1 MSDCIS
7 GNLETIRNF
16 TQADPCG
23 CECDGDD
30 ILYSGESSEC
40 TGVLPNERLNSVL
53 NKILTKICDMDAEI
67 TVSDIDWGCIP
78 NAVAP
83 TGGTVSSNIQFIAD
97 ELIPRSGND
106 CNCAI
111 TDDLY
116 FSDGKGIY
124 QCPVEQDSGSVY
136 FSGDYTYVNA
146 DLQTRVTSDLKVSNG
161 FGAGYSEKDTS
172 TDLSAFTTDLLDYS
186 YGIDAS
192 GGNVT
197 LTLSQIAAASTD
209 HKNRRFCVRRLDCTV
224 ANTAT
229 IQAYSGETIENAASI
244 TLPIGCAYILQADD
258 ATNNWVIVAQY
269 FGCDTLSV
277 MGDGDVFM
285 TYNLGVGTNNA
296 SAKLHVINADTALVT
311 AKLVNSGASAVDMLQ
326 VSINGTVKD
335 VIDEA
340 GRLHVGGS
348 NPAAMI
354 HATGDDNSSATFSL
368 LAEGLAGTD
377 FFWVNNAGATVIRTA
392 ADQRFTFSSGN
403 LLVGTDAGVIRS
415 FSIQSGNVTWNG
427 NRHLTSNINLSPQAS
442 STAAYWTIT
451 ATGTD
456 SSGTNAIMLFD
467 VNPTYNLTGT
477 ATGNLY
483 GFRYRPVLTSVL
495 GIHYAIVCESGLSGF
510 AKATPLSN
518 LETGGSFGAA
528 ITTVLVDTTLTVA
541 HHTVLVDATAA
552 AVTINLP
559 TAASASGR
567 IYVIKK
573 IDVSANGVTID
584 GNGGELIDGAATKA
598 IANQYA
604 SLTIQSSGSAWYI
617 IAELD

>member
-1 MSDCIS
+1 MSCNDGS
-7 GNLETIRNF
+7 LSTIREPL
-16 TQADPCG
+16 TPDPCG

-30 ILYSGESSEC
+30 IAYVGQSSEC
-40 TGVLPNERLNSVL
+40 TGVLPNEKLNSVL

-111 TDDLY
+111 TDNLY
-116 FSDGKGIY
+116 FEDGIGIF
-124 QCPVEQDSGSVY
+124 QCPVEQDSGYVQ
-136 FSGDYTYVNA
+136 FNGDYLIINA
-146 DLQTRVTSDLKVSNG
+146 DLQTRVTSDLKVTNG

-172 TDLSAFTTDLLDYS
+172 TDLSAFATDLLDYS
-186 YGIDAS
+186 YGINAE

-197 LTLSQIAAASTD
+197 LTLSQIAAASLD
-209 HKNRRFCVRRLDCTV
+209 HRNRRFCVRRLDCTV

-229 IQAYSGETIENAASI
+229 IQAYSGETIEGAASI

-354 HATGDDNSSATFSL
+354 HATGSDNSSATFSL
-368 LAEGLAGTD
+368 LAEGLAGED
-377 FFWVNNAGATVIRTA
+377 FLWVNNGGGTVIRTGV
-392 ADQRFTFSSGN
+392 DQRFSFGSGS
-403 LLVGTDAGVIRS
+403 LSAVTDANVIRA
-415 FSIQSGNVTWNG
+415 FSIQSGNITWNG
-427 NRHLTSNINLSPQAS
+427 NRHLTSNINLSPQ
-442 STAAYWTIT
+442 STSQAAYWTIT

-456 SSGTNAIMLFD
+456 SSGTNPIMVFD

-477 ATGNLY
+477 ATGNVY
-483 GFRYRPVLTSVL
+483 GFRYRPTVTAVL
-495 GIHYAIVCESGLSGF
+495 GVHYAFIAESGLSGF
-510 AKATPLSN
+510 NKATPLSH
-518 LETGGSFGAA
+518 LESGGSVGYKTLT
-528 ITTVLVDTTLTVA
+528 ITGDTTLTVA
-541 HHTVLVDATAA
+541 HHHILADATTGAIN
-552 AVTINLP
+552 VTLP
-559 TAASASGR
+559 SAASSAGR
-567 IYVIKK
+567 EYFIKK
-573 IDVSANGVTID
+573 IDAVANSVTITAAD
-584 GNGGELIDGAATKA
+584 LLDGAGSKV
-598 IANQYA
+598 ISNQYA
-604 SLTIQSSGSAWYI
+604 FYRI
-617 IAELD
+617 ISDGATFWVTGNN

>member
-1 MSDCIS
+1 MSCNDGS
-7 GNLETIRNF
+7 LSTIREPL
-16 TQADPCG
+16 TPDPCG

-30 ILYSGESSEC
+30 IAYVGQSSEC
-40 TGVLPNERLNSVL
+40 TGVLPNEKLNSVL

-124 QCPVEQDSGSVY
+124 QCPTAQDSGHLY
-136 FSGDYTYVNA
+136 FSGDYAYLNA
-146 DLQTRVTSDLKVSNG
+146 ETQIRATGDLKVSSG
-161 FGAGYSEKDTS
+161 FGAAYSERNAS
-172 TDLSAFTTDLLDYS
+172 TDLSVTPTESLRYS
-186 YGIDAS
+186 YGIDANAN
-192 GGNVT
+192 NVT
-197 LTLSQIAAASTD
+197 LTLPEIGDASGD
-209 HKNRRFCVRRLDCTV
+209 HLNRRLSIRRLDCNIGFTGTLQAAGSDTIEGLTSITV
-224 ANTAT
+224 PIGHAFT
-229 IQAYSGETIENAASI
+229 IQADA
-244 TLPIGCAYILQADD
+244 
-258 ATNNWVIVAQY
+258 ATNDWVIMSEY

-354 HATGDDNSSATFSL
+354 HATGSDNSSATFSL
-368 LAEGLAGTD
+368 LAEGLAGED
-377 FFWVNNAGATVIRTA
+377 FLWVNNGGGTVIRTGV
-392 ADQRFTFSSGN
+392 DQRFSFGSGSLSAVN
-403 LLVGTDAGVIRS
+403 DANIIRA
-415 FSIQSGNVTWNG
+415 FSIQSGNITWNG
-427 NRHLTSNINLSPQAS
+427 NRHLTSNINLSPQ
-442 STAAYWTIT
+442 STSQAAYWTIT

-456 SSGTNAIMLFD
+456 SSGTNPIMVFD
-467 VNPTYNLTGT
+467 VNPTYNLSGT
-477 ATGNLY
+477 ANGNVY
-483 GFRYRPVLTSVL
+483 GFRYRPTVTAVL
-495 GIHYAIVCESGLSGF
+495 GVHYAIVCESGLSGF
-510 AKATPLSN
+510 NKATPLSH
-518 LETGGSFGAA
+518 LESGGSVGYKTLT
-528 ITTVLVDTTLTVA
+528 ITGDTTLTVA
-541 HHTVLVDATAA
+541 HHHILADATTGAIN
-552 AVTINLP
+552 VTLP
-559 TAASASGR
+559 SAASSAGR
-567 IYVIKK
+567 EYFIKK
-573 IDVSANGVTID
+573 IDAVANSVTITAAD
-584 GNGGELIDGAATKA
+584 LLDGAGSKV
-598 IANQYA
+598 ISNQYA
-604 SLTIQSSGSAWYI
+604 FYRI
-617 IAELD
+617 ISDGATFWVTGNN

>member
-1 MSDCIS
+1 MSNCGTGELS
-7 GNLETIRNF
+7 TIREPL
-16 TQADPCG
+16 TPDPCE

-30 ILYSGESSEC
+30 IAYVGQSSEC

-124 QCPVEQDSGSVY
+124 QCPTAQDSGHLY
-136 FSGDYTYVNA
+136 FSGDYAYLNA
-146 DLQTRVTSDLKVSNG
+146 ETQIRATGDLKVSSG
-161 FGAGYSEKDTS
+161 FGAAYSERNAS
-172 TDLSAFTTDLLDYS
+172 TDLSVTPTESLRYS
-186 YGIDAS
+186 YGIDANAN
-192 GGNVT
+192 NVT
-197 LTLSQIAAASTD
+197 LTLPEIGDASGD
-209 HKNRRFCVRRLDCTV
+209 HLNRRLSIRRLDCNIGFTGTLQAAGSDTIEGLTSITV
-224 ANTAT
+224 PIGHAFT
-229 IQAYSGETIENAASI
+229 IQADA
-244 TLPIGCAYILQADD
+244 
-258 ATNNWVIVAQY
+258 ATNDWVIMSEY

-354 HATGDDNSSATFSL
+354 HATGSDNSSATFSL
-368 LAEGLAGTD
+368 LAEGLAGED
-377 FFWVNNAGATVIRTA
+377 FLWVNNGGGTVIRTGV
-392 ADQRFTFSSGN
+392 DQRFSFSSGS
-403 LLVGTDAGVIRS
+403 LSAVTDANIIRA

-427 NRHLTSNINLSPQAS
+427 NRHLTSNINLSPQ
-442 STAAYWTIT
+442 STSQAAYWTIT

-456 SSGTNAIMLFD
+456 SSGTNAIMVFD

-477 ATGNLY
+477 ANGNLY
-483 GFRYRPVLTSVL
+483 GFRYRPVVTSVL

-510 AKATPLSN
+510 GKATPLST
-518 LETGGSFGAA
+518 LETGGSFGTAVA
-528 ITTVLVDTTLTVA
+528 TITGATSLGVS
-541 HHTVLVDATAA
+541 HHTVLADMTVGAYT
-552 AVTINLP
+552 VTLP
-559 TAASASGR
+559 SAASAAGR
-567 IYVIKK
+567 IYIIKK
-573 IDVSANGVTID
+573 ISNDANVLTISPNADGVVKT
-584 GNGGELIDGAATKA
+584 LT
-598 IANQYA
+598 NQYTFYA
-604 SLTIQSSGSAWYI
+604 LQSDGSAWYVVGNN
-617 IAELD
+617 